1 MCSEVVP
8 AGVAAK
14 PRKHEDNL
22 QRFGLSS
29 PGGTEIVFSVNFTSV
44 AGIKVGRRVQKLF

>member
-22 QRFGLSS
+22 QRFGLSN
-29 PGGTEIVFSVNFTSV
+29 PGGTEIVFSSV